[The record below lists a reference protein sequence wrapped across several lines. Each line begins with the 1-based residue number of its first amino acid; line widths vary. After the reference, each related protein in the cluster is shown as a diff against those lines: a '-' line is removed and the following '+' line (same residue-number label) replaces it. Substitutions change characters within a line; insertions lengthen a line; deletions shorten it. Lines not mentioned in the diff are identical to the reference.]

1 MKIKLKIL
9 KHQVD
14 SINAIKNV
22 FKNIKFKNGKDI
34 YQNPIFDSKDNEFI
48 ENIQRIQNGDIEG
61 LNKINV
67 FKKFDNS
74 SKKEKEEKKLEYEPL
89 VIDVK
94 METGTGKTYCYTR
107 MMYEL
112 HKDYGFNKFIILV
125 PSTPIKEG
133 TKNFILSDY
142 SKEHFNDIYKENYL
156 KLEVLNAIKN
166 NKKGRKMFPQSISDF
181 VRGSN
186 LEKNRIN
193 CLLMTGK
200 MLLSKATMENEYDQ
214 VLFGNYTVPY
224 DVLKN
229 VKPIV
234 IIDEPHRFKEE
245 NEAYKRLLEKIEPLA
260 IVRFGATF
268 PKKEKST
275 ETDYKNLIYNLNS
288 VEAFNSGLV
297 KGVAVQTLG
306 EDEKNNEKIKLMS
319 MTKQGKLKKIKFK
332 NEKNGRTVELSIGES
347 LSEISEEFQGISIEA
362 IGKTEDSV
370 VKSGVTLSN
379 GQVLGTGD
387 ILYPTIYGNN
397 YQELMLSQ
405 ALNNHFNQEK
415 ENFFRERKIK
425 TLSLFFID
433 SVDSYRG
440 ENNDGY
446 LRLKFEKLLKNKLE
460 EEIKEISE
468 NMKTDIEKEY
478 LEYLEVSLKNIN
490 ETNGGYFSVDN
501 STKDEDIQNE
511 VDQILKDKEKLLS
524 FKDEKNNWN
533 IMRFIFS
540 KWTLRE
546 GWDNPNVF
554 QIVKLRSS
562 GSEISKLQEVGR
574 GLRLPVDEYGNRVDN
589 EEFYLT
595 YLIDFTEKDFANKLI
610 EEINFDGNKI
620 LKISDELLLKVA
632 KERNKN
638 ENILLAELLINEYV
652 DKDRNINLEKRE
664 EFFNKYPEFNE
675 KLLKNGKV
683 IDETNKPRDVI
694 KIRKERFNELKSL
707 WEKLTQKYYLQIENL
722 SDEEILDAIRKIL
735 SKDVYNKDIVR
746 TTERKI
752 SNENFEIKEEIVSYF
767 EVQNT
772 IPYNEFLKK
781 IHSVTNFPLLLIHK
795 GIVEFNKNRKIEKDF
810 FNLKTIE
817 KFIVEYQ
824 NWLEETFF
832 KRFTYKKIETLS
844 KETAFTDIYGNVKE
858 GILQANIG
866 VYKDDVKKVPETF
879 LFDSFVYD
887 SRKEKDTIE
896 YSNNIKEIV
905 VFGKIPRRSIQI
917 PLYFGGTTSPDFM
930 YILKRKDNSYEMNL
944 IVETKGVEKE
954 SALRDE
960 EKLKIESAEKFFEI
974 MSGEGINIKFRK
986 QIKSD
991 DILKI
996 IKDVIKQN

>member
-1 MKIKLKIL
+1 
-9 KHQVD
+9 
-14 SINAIKNV
+14 
-22 FKNIKFKNGKDI
+22 
-34 YQNPIFDSKDNEFI
+34 
-48 ENIQRIQNGDIEG
+48 
-61 LNKINV
+61 
-67 FKKFDNS
+67 
-74 SKKEKEEKKLEYEPL
+74 
-89 VIDVK
+89 
-94 METGTGKTYCYTR
+94 
-107 MMYEL
+107 
-112 HKDYGFNKFIILV
+112 
-125 PSTPIKEG
+125 
-133 TKNFILSDY
+133 
-142 SKEHFNDIYKENYL
+142 
-156 KLEVLNAIKN
+156 
-166 NKKGRKMFPQSISDF
+166 
-181 VRGSN
+181 
-186 LEKNRIN
+186 
-193 CLLMTGK
+193 MTDK

-229 VKPIV
+229 VRPIV
-234 IIDEPHRFKEE
+234 IIDESHRFKEE
-245 NEAYKRLLEKIEPLA
+245 NKAYNRLLEKIEPLA

-268 PKKEKST
+268 PKKEKSD

-288 VEAFNSGLV
+288 VEAFNNGLV

-319 MTKQGKLKKIKFK
+319 MTKTKPKKAKFK
-332 NEKNGRTVELSIGES
+332 NEKNGKEIELSIEQS
-347 LSEISEEFQGISIEA
+347 LAEISEEFQGISIEA
-362 IGKTEDSV
+362 IGKTEDSI

-405 ALNNHFNQEK
+405 ALDNHFKQEK

-433 SVDSYRG
+433 SVNSYRG

-446 LRLKFEKLLKNKLE
+446 LRLRFEKLLKNKLE

-468 NMKTDIEKEY
+468 NLKTDVEKEY
-478 LEYLEVSLKNIN
+478 LEYLKVSLKNIN

-524 FKDEKNNWN
+524 FKDENNNWN

-610 EEINFDGNKI
+610 KEINFDGNKI

-905 VFGKIPRRSIQI
+905 IFGKIPRRSIQI

>member
-9 KHQVD
+9 QHQVD
-14 SINAIKNV
+14 SINAIKNI
-22 FKNIKFKNGKDI
+22 FKNIKLKNGKDI
-34 YQNPIFDSKDNEFI
+34 YQNPIFDSKDDKIIKNI
-48 ENIQRIQNGDIEG
+48 EAIQNGLIEG
-61 LNKINV
+61 LKKVDISKKIT
-67 FKKFDNS
+67 NS
-74 SKKEKEEKKLEYEPL
+74 SKKEQEEKKLKYEPL

-125 PSTPIKEG
+125 PSTSIKEG

-142 SKEHFNDIYKENYL
+142 SKEHFNDIYKESYL

-166 NKKGRKMFPQSISDF
+166 SKKKRKIFPQSISDF
-181 VRGSN
+181 ARGSS

-193 CLLMTGK
+193 CLLMTDK
-200 MLLSKATMENEYDQ
+200 MLISEATMENEYDQ
-214 VLFGNYTVPY
+214 VLFGNYSIPY
-224 DVLKN
+224 NVLKN

-234 IIDEPHRFKEE
+234 IIDEPHKFKEE
-245 NEAYKRLLEKIEPLA
+245 NKAYKRLLEKIEPLA

-268 PKKEKST
+268 SKKEKSD

-319 MTKQGKLKKIKFK
+319 MTKTKPKKVKFK
-332 NEKNGRTVELSIGES
+332 NEKNGREIELSIEES
-347 LSEISEEFQGISIEA
+347 LSEISEKFQGISIEA
-362 IGKTEDSV
+362 IGKTEDSII
-370 VKSGVTLSN
+370 KSGVTLSN
-379 GQVLGTGD
+379 GQVLGIGD

-405 ALNNHFNQEK
+405 ALDNHFKQEK
-415 ENFFRERKIK
+415 ENFF
-425 TLSLFFID
+425 ID
-433 SVDSYRG
+433 SVNSYRG

-446 LRLKFEKLLKNKLE
+446 LRLRFEKLLKNKLE

-468 NMKTDIEKEY
+468 NLKTDIEKEY
-478 LEYLEVSLKNIN
+478 LEYLKVSLKNIN

-524 FKDEKNNWN
+524 FKDENNNWN

-638 ENILLAELLINEYV
+638 ENTLLDELLSNEYV

-781 IHSVTNFPLLLIHK
+781 IHSATNFPLLLIHK
-795 GIVEFNKNRKIEKDF
+795 GIIEFNKNRKIEKDF
-810 FNLKTIE
+810 FNLKTVD

-996 IKDVIKQN
+996 IKDVIK

>member
-9 KHQVD
+9 QHQVD

-22 FKNIKFKNGKDI
+22 FKNIKLKNGKDI
-34 YQNPIFDSKDNEFI
+34 YQNPIFDSKDDKIIKNI
-48 ENIQRIQNGDIEG
+48 EAIQNGLIEG
-61 LNKINV
+61 LKKVDISKKIT
-67 FKKFDNS
+67 NS
-74 SKKEKEEKKLEYEPL
+74 SKKEQEEKKLKYEPL

-125 PSTPIKEG
+125 PSTSIKEG

-142 SKEHFNDIYKENYL
+142 SKEHFNDIYKESYL

-166 NKKGRKMFPQSISDF
+166 SKKKRKIFPQSISDF
-181 VRGSN
+181 ARGSS

-193 CLLMTGK
+193 CLLMTDK
-200 MLLSKATMENEYDQ
+200 MLISEATMENEYDQ
-214 VLFGNYTVPY
+214 VLFGNYSIPY
-224 DVLKN
+224 NVLKN

-234 IIDEPHRFKEE
+234 IIDEPHKFKEE
-245 NEAYKRLLEKIEPLA
+245 NKAYKRLLEKIEPLA

-268 PKKEKST
+268 SKKEKSD

-319 MTKQGKLKKIKFK
+319 MTKTKPKKVKFK
-332 NEKNGRTVELSIGES
+332 NEKNGREIELSIEES
-347 LSEISEEFQGISIEA
+347 LSEISEKFQGISIEA
-362 IGKTEDSV
+362 IGKTEDSII
-370 VKSGVTLSN
+370 KSGVTLSN
-379 GQVLGTGD
+379 GQVLGIGD

-405 ALNNHFNQEK
+405 ALDNHFKQEK

-433 SVDSYRG
+433 SVNSYRG
-440 ENNDGY
+440 KNNDGY
-446 LRLKFEKLLKNKLE
+446 LRLRFEKLLKNKLE

-468 NMKTDIEKEY
+468 NLKTDIEKEY
-478 LEYLEVSLKNIN
+478 LEYLKVSLKNIN

-524 FKDEKNNWN
+524 FKDENNNWN

-996 IKDVIKQN
+996 IKDVIK

>member
-9 KHQVD
+9 QHQVD
-14 SINAIKNV
+14 SINTIKNV
-22 FKNIKFKNGKDI
+22 FKNIKLKNGKDI
-34 YQNPIFDSKDNEFI
+34 YQNPIFDPKDNKFI
-48 ENIQRIQNGDIEG
+48 ENIQKIQNGDIEG
-61 LNKINV
+61 LKKINV
-67 FKKFDNS
+67 PKKFDNS
-74 SKKEKEEKKLEYEPL
+74 SKKEKEEKKIEYEPL

-142 SKEHFNDIYKENYL
+142 SKEHFNDIYKESYL

-166 NKKGRKMFPQSISDF
+166 SKKRRKIFPQSISDF
-181 VRGSN
+181 ARGSS

-193 CLLMTGK
+193 CLLITDK
-200 MLLSKATMENEYDQ
+200 MLISEATMENEYDQ
-214 VLFGNYTVPY
+214 VLFGNYSIPY
-224 DVLKN
+224 NVLKN
-229 VKPIV
+229 VKPII

-245 NEAYKRLLEKIEPLA
+245 NKAYKRLLEKIEPLA

-288 VEAFNSGLV
+288 VEAFNNGLV

-319 MTKQGKLKKIKFK
+319 MTKKGKPRKAKFK
-332 NEKNGRTVELSIGES
+332 NEKNGRTIELSIGEN

-362 IGKTEDSV
+362 IGKTEDSII
-370 VKSGVTLSN
+370 KSGVTLSN

-405 ALNNHFNQEK
+405 ALNNHFKQEK

-433 SVDSYRG
+433 SVNSYRG

-446 LRLKFEKLLKNKLE
+446 LRLRFEKLLKNKLE

-468 NMKTDIEKEY
+468 NLKTDIEKEY

-524 FKDEKNNWN
+524 FKDKNNNWN

-683 IDETNKPRDVI
+683 IDETNKPRDII

-735 SKDVYNKDIVR
+735 SKDVYNKNIVR

-858 GILQANIG
+858 SILQANIG

-974 MSGEGINIKFRK
+974 MSDEGINIKFKK
-986 QIKSD
+986 QLKSN

-996 IKDVIKQN
+996 IKDVIK

>member
-1 MKIKLKIL
+1 M
-9 KHQVD
+9 
-14 SINAIKNV
+14 AI
-22 FKNIKFKNGKDI
+22 
-34 YQNPIFDSKDNEFI
+34 
-48 ENIQRIQNGDIEG
+48 
-61 LNKINV
+61 
-67 FKKFDNS
+67 
-74 SKKEKEEKKLEYEPL
+74 
-89 VIDVK
+89 
-94 METGTGKTYCYTR
+94 
-107 MMYEL
+107 
-112 HKDYGFNKFIILV
+112 
-125 PSTPIKEG
+125 
-133 TKNFILSDY
+133 
-142 SKEHFNDIYKENYL
+142 
-156 KLEVLNAIKN
+156 
-166 NKKGRKMFPQSISDF
+166 
-181 VRGSN
+181 
-186 LEKNRIN
+186 
-193 CLLMTGK
+193 
-200 MLLSKATMENEYDQ
+200 
-214 VLFGNYTVPY
+214 
-224 DVLKN
+224 
-229 VKPIV
+229 
-234 IIDEPHRFKEE
+234 
-245 NEAYKRLLEKIEPLA
+245 
-260 IVRFGATF
+260 
-268 PKKEKST
+268 
-275 ETDYKNLIYNLNS
+275 
-288 VEAFNSGLV
+288 
-297 KGVAVQTLG
+297 QTLG
-306 EDEKNNEKIKLMS
+306 EDEENNEKIKLMS
-319 MTKQGKLKKIKFK
+319 MTKVKPKKVTFK
-332 NEKNGRTVELSIGES
+332 NEKNGKMIELSIGEN
-347 LSEISEEFQGISIEA
+347 LSEISEEFHGISIEA
-362 IGKTEDSV
+362 IGKTEDSI

-405 ALNNHFNQEK
+405 ALNNHFKQEK

-433 SVDSYRG
+433 SVNSYRG

-446 LRLKFEKLLKNKLE
+446 LRLRFEKLLKNKLE

-468 NMKTDIEKEY
+468 NLKTDIEKEY
-478 LEYLEVSLKNIN
+478 LEYLKVSLKNIN

-524 FKDEKNNWN
+524 FKDENNNWN

-694 KIRKERFNELKSL
+694 KIRKERFYELKSL

>member
-9 KHQVD
+9 QHQVD

-22 FKNIKFKNGKDI
+22 FKNIKLKNGKDI
-34 YQNPIFDSKDNEFI
+34 YQNPIFDSKDDKIIKNI
-48 ENIQRIQNGDIEG
+48 EAIQNGLIEG
-61 LNKINV
+61 LKKVDISKKIT
-67 FKKFDNS
+67 NS
-74 SKKEKEEKKLEYEPL
+74 SKKEQEEKKLKYEPL

-125 PSTPIKEG
+125 PSTSIKEG

-142 SKEHFNDIYKENYL
+142 SKEHFNDIYKESYL

-166 NKKGRKMFPQSISDF
+166 SKKKRKIFPQSISDF
-181 VRGSN
+181 ARGSS

-193 CLLMTGK
+193 CLLMTDK
-200 MLLSKATMENEYDQ
+200 MLISEATMENEYDQ
-214 VLFGNYTVPY
+214 VLFGNYSIPY
-224 DVLKN
+224 NVLKN

-234 IIDEPHRFKEE
+234 IIDEPHKFKEE
-245 NEAYKRLLEKIEPLA
+245 NKAYKRLLEKIEPLA

-268 PKKEKST
+268 SKKEKSD

-319 MTKQGKLKKIKFK
+319 MTKTKPKKVKFK
-332 NEKNGRTVELSIGES
+332 NEKNGREIELSIEES
-347 LSEISEEFQGISIEA
+347 LSEISEKFQGISIEA
-362 IGKTEDSV
+362 IGKTEDSII
-370 VKSGVTLSN
+370 KSGVTLSN
-379 GQVLGTGD
+379 GQVLGIGD

-405 ALNNHFNQEK
+405 ALDNHFKQEK
-415 ENFFRERKIK
+415 ENFF
-425 TLSLFFID
+425 ID
-433 SVDSYRG
+433 SVNSYRG

-446 LRLKFEKLLKNKLE
+446 LRLRFEKLLKNKLE

-468 NMKTDIEKEY
+468 NLKTDIEKEY
-478 LEYLEVSLKNIN
+478 LEYLKVSLKNIN

-524 FKDEKNNWN
+524 FKDENNNWN

-638 ENILLAELLINEYV
+638 ENTLLDELLSNEYV

-781 IHSVTNFPLLLIHK
+781 IHSATNFPLLLIHK
-795 GIVEFNKNRKIEKDF
+795 GIIEFNKNRKIEKDF
-810 FNLKTIE
+810 FNLKTVD

-996 IKDVIKQN
+996 IKDVIK

>member
-9 KHQVD
+9 QHQVD
-14 SINAIKNV
+14 SINTIKNV

-34 YQNPIFDSKDNEFI
+34 YQNPIFDPKDNEFI
-48 ENIQRIQNGDIEG
+48 ENIQKIQNEDIR
-61 LNKINV
+61 L
-67 FKKFDNS
+67 KKVDNS
-74 SKKEKEEKKLEYEPL
+74 SKKEKEEKKLKYEPL

-142 SKEHFNDIYKENYL
+142 SKEHFNDIYKESYL

-166 NKKGRKMFPQSISDF
+166 KKKGRKMFPQSISDF
-181 VRGSN
+181 ARGSS

-193 CLLMTGK
+193 CLLMTDK
-200 MLLSKATMENEYDQ
+200 MLLSKTTMENEYDQ
-214 VLFGNYTVPY
+214 VLFGNYTIPY

-229 VKPIV
+229 IKPIV
-234 IIDEPHRFKEE
+234 VIDEPHRFKEE

-268 PKKEKST
+268 PKKEKSD

-288 VEAFNSGLV
+288 VKAFNSGLV
-297 KGVAVQTLG
+297 KGVAIQTLG
-306 EDEKNNEKIKLMS
+306 EDEENNEKIKLMS
-319 MTKQGKLKKIKFK
+319 MTKVKPKKVTFK
-332 NEKNGRTVELSIGES
+332 NEKNGKMIELSIGEN
-347 LSEISEEFQGISIEA
+347 LSEISEEFHGISIEA
-362 IGKTEDSV
+362 IGKTEDSM

-405 ALNNHFNQEK
+405 ALNNHFKQEK

-433 SVDSYRG
+433 SVNSYRG

-446 LRLKFEKLLKNKLE
+446 LRLRFEKLLKNKLE

-468 NMKTDIEKEY
+468 NLKTDIEKEY
-478 LEYLEVSLKNIN
+478 LEYLKVSLKNIN

-524 FKDEKNNWN
+524 FKDENNNWN

>member
-9 KHQVD
+9 RHQVD
-14 SINAIKNV
+14 SINAVKNV
-22 FKNIKFKNGKDI
+22 FKNIKLKNGKDI
-34 YQNPIFDSKDNEFI
+34 YQNPIFDPKDNKFI
-48 ENIQRIQNGDIEG
+48 ENIQKIQNGDIEG
-61 LNKINV
+61 LKKINV
-67 FKKFDNS
+67 PKKFDNS

-142 SKEHFNDIYKENYL
+142 SKEHFNDIYKESYL

-166 NKKGRKMFPQSISDF
+166 SKKRRKLFPQSISDF
-181 VRGSN
+181 ARGSS

-193 CLLMTGK
+193 CLLMTDK
-200 MLLSKATMENEYDQ
+200 MLISEATMENEYDQ
-214 VLFGNYTVPY
+214 VLFGNYSIPY
-224 DVLKN
+224 NVLKN

-245 NEAYKRLLEKIEPLA
+245 NEAYKRLLEKIGPLA

-268 PKKEKST
+268 PKKKKST

-288 VEAFNSGLV
+288 VEAFNNGLV

-319 MTKQGKLKKIKFK
+319 MTKTKPKKVKFK
-332 NEKNGRTVELSIGES
+332 NEKNGKEIELSIDQS
-347 LSEISEEFQGISIEA
+347 LAEISEEFQGISIEA
-362 IGKTEDSV
+362 IGKTEDSII
-370 VKSGVTLSN
+370 KSGVTLSN

-405 ALNNHFNQEK
+405 ALNNHFKQEK

-433 SVDSYRG
+433 SVNSYRG

-446 LRLKFEKLLKNKLE
+446 LRLRFEKILKNKLE
-460 EEIKEISE
+460 EEIKELSE
-468 NMKTDIEKEY
+468 NLKTDIEKEY
-478 LEYLEVSLKNIN
+478 LEYLKVSLKNIN

-524 FKDEKNNWN
+524 FKDENNNWN

-620 LKISDELLLKVA
+620 LKISDELLSKVA
-632 KERNKN
+632 KRMNKD
-638 ENILLAELLINEYV
+638 ENILFAELLINGYV
-652 DKDRNINLEKRE
+652 DKDRNINLGKKE
-664 EFFNKYPEFNE
+664 EFFNKYPEFNAG
-675 KLLKNGKV
+675 LLKNGKV
-683 IDETNKPRDVI
+683 IDETTKPRDII
-694 KIRKERFNELKSL
+694 KIRKERFNELKFL
-707 WEKLTQKYYLQIENL
+707 WEKLTQKYYLQIESL
-722 SDEEILDAIRKIL
+722 SDEEILEAIRKIL
-735 SKDVYNKDIVR
+735 SKGVYDKEIVR
-746 TTERKI
+746 ATERKI
-752 SNENFEIKEEIVSYF
+752 SNENFEIKEEVVNHF
-767 EVQNT
+767 EVKNI

-781 IHSVTNFPLLLIHK
+781 IHSATNFPLTLIHK
-795 GIVEFNKNRKIEKDF
+795 GIIEFNKNKKIEKDF
-810 FNLKTIE
+810 FDLKTVE

-824 NWLEETFF
+824 NWLEETFL
-832 KRFTYKKIETLS
+832 KRFTYKKIESLS

-858 GILQANIG
+858 NILQGNIG
-866 VYKDDVKKVPETF
+866 VYKDDGEKVPEKF
-879 LFDSFVYD
+879 LFDSFIYD
-887 SRKEKDTIE
+887 STKEKETIK
-896 YSNNIKEIV
+896 YSNSIKEIV

-930 YILKRKDNSYEMNL
+930 YVLKRKDNSYEINL

-954 SALRDE
+954 SGLRNE
-960 EKLKIESAEKFFEI
+960 EKLKIKNAEIFFKI
-974 MSGEGINIKFRK
+974 MSNEGINIKFRK
-986 QIKSD
+986 QLKSN
-991 DILKI
+991 DISKI
-996 IKDVIKQN
+996 IEDIIKQK